1 MFLLIALPSPS
12 GTPTLRNLPSSPPP
26 SGVGCLPC
34 LPKMSVPPIPSIPP
48 PPPTPLWLPFT
59 TASLPKMLALRPAPR
74 LTCQL
79 PNEHGSEVQE
89 LKARL
94 APVLA
99 RWQNKLLALA
109 LEAFHSNAS
118 ASRSKRLQVQR
129 ALQFWNNTA
138 LAGAFAQWVDSVQV
152 GESAHAL
159 SSETESLMQKL
170 HYSSWCSCSAAQLK
184 GWVRV

>member
-1 MFLLIALPSPS
+1 M
-12 GTPTLRNLPSSPPP
+12 
-26 SGVGCLPC
+26 
-34 LPKMSVPPIPSIPP
+34 
-48 PPPTPLWLPFT
+48 
-59 TASLPKMLALRPAPR
+59 
-74 LTCQL
+74 
-79 PNEHGSEVQE
+79 QE
-89 LKARL
+89 LKALL

-159 SSETESLMQKL
+159 SSKDPVTMPKL
-170 HYSSWCSCSAAQLK
+170 QYTLRWSCSCSAAQLS
-184 GWVRV
+184 GSECEHFM